1 MIRTRAALLLAI
13 LPAWAA
19 CAPRETS
26 STAWPA
32 DSRAI
37 GWSAEL
43 DSTSLLT
50 SVTGFAGPEGVR
62 YDPDQ
67 DVYFVSNFNG
77 RASGDA
83 NGFISRV
90 SAQGE
95 LVAREFMTGTAAAP
109 LHGPRGMFI
118 VGDTLWAADA
128 QGVHGFHRRTG
139 AHLAFVDFGGFAPG
153 FLNDIARGPDGALY
167 VTDTGKPRLY
177 RMHGGRA
184 TLALEDSLLGPPNG
198 ITWHAASGRFLVA
211 PWGGGQT
218 FRAWRPG
225 QAALEVAA
233 TSPGGRFD
241 GIEAVGA
248 RVLVASQRDSSLHVL
263 ENGTGR
269 RLIRL
274 GGAPA
279 DIGVDTRRGRVAIP
293 FVARNV
299 VEIWALPRK

>member
-1 MIRTRAALLLAI
+1 MTRTCAALLLTV
-13 LPAWAA
+13 LPSWAA
-19 CAPRETS
+19 CAPRETA
-26 STAWPA
+26 STPGPA
-32 DSRAI
+32 GSPAI

-43 DSTSLLT
+43 DSTSLVA
-50 SVTGFAGPEGVR
+50 SVTGLAGPEGVR

-77 RASGDA
+77 RASGDS

-90 SAQGE
+90 SPQGE
-95 LVAREFMTGTAAAP
+95 VTAREFMVGTPAAP

-118 VGDTLWAADA
+118 VADTLWAADA
-128 QGVHGFHRRTG
+128 QGVHGFDRRTG
-139 AHLAFVDFGGFAPG
+139 AHLAFVDFGRFAPG

-167 VTDTGKPRLY
+167 VTDTGKSRLY
-177 RMHGGRA
+177 RMHGGEA
-184 TLALEDSLLGPPNG
+184 TLVLEDSLLGPPNG

-225 QAALEVAA
+225 QSALEVVA

-241 GIEAVGA
+241 GIEVVGT

-279 DIGVDTRRGRVAIP
+279 DIGIDTRRARVAIP
-293 FVARNV
+293 FVARDR
-299 VEIWALPRK
+299 VEIWALPKE